1 MWKICKAIRKVEN
14 TLVGSKENN
23 SSFVTFVVVAS
34 LNKLPK
40 HIREKTTG
48 PKRMAKCC
56 SSFVFLAGQKKLTTW
71 YRKHW

>member
-40 HIREKTTG
+40 HISKGKKQPVRREWL
-48 PKRMAKCC
+48 
-56 SSFVFLAGQKKLTTW
+56 SVVVVLYF
-71 YRKHW
+71 